1 MKIHAFDHAFW
12 FRHSVSRLASSRPKR
27 LDVNWPAF
35 DIAVRMRYDILMTV
49 DSPLPP
55 HLQKFVREQLA
66 TGRFQ
71 SESDLIHKALY
82 LLEEQSHS
90 PGSHCRV
97 AEAGNR
103 QGTEQQTV
111 RTSDQEILEST
122 SNSSECRPDSRR

>member
-1 MKIHAFDHAFW
+1 
-12 FRHSVSRLASSRPKR
+12 
-27 LDVNWPAF
+27 
-35 DIAVRMRYDILMTV
+35 MTV

-90 PGSHCRV
+90 R
-97 AEAGNR
+97 EA
-103 QGTEQQTV
+103 TAAWLK
-111 RTSDQEILEST
+111 QEIDKGL
-122 SNSSECRPDSRR
+122 NSKPSEPVTKRFWNQLRTRLSADQIPGDDG